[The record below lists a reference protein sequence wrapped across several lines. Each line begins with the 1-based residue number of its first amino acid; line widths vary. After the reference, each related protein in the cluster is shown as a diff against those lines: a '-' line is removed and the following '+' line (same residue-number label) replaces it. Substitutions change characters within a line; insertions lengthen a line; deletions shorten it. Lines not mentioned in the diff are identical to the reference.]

1 MLNTTVLQDF
11 NEALQL
17 VQGDRSAAAALTL
30 AAALR
35 DNQPASSTHNKD
47 ALTVGE
53 TAARLKVAT
62 NTVYGLVEKGELPH
76 HRIGRTIRILPSDID
91 AYQHQTPR
99 SRGRSP
105 GDLGRFDL

>member
-35 DNQPASSTHNKD
+35 DNRPAPSEQNKD
-47 ALTVGE
+47 ALTIAE
-53 TAARLKVAT
+53 TATRLKVAT

-76 HRIGRTIRILPSDID
+76 HRIGRTIRILPADID
-91 AYQHQTPR
+91 AYQHQNTEVTR
-99 SRGRSP
+99 AKSRRP
-105 GDLGRFDL
+105 CRFDL